1 MSELILTIDPSLYRK
16 AQKYAEEQ
24 GQSLTQLV
32 ENHLKH
38 LIARWSEPSPDT
50 RNARDEN
57 MMADLDQ
64 YARRLMDDHL

>member
-1 MSELILTIDPSLYRK
+1 MSELILTIEPGLYRK

-38 LIARWSEPSPDT
+38 LIARWAEPSLDT
-50 RNARDEN
+50 HNSRDED

-64 YARRLMDDHL
+64 YARRLMKDHL